1 MLVFASAN
9 GKFGFQKVSF
19 GKDKQVNIVLD
30 KQEGDP
36 VTLPFDMVP
45 PAEKANIPE
54 VTPEQRAENTRRMNE
69 EDAIRNAYVD

>member
-9 GKFGFQKVSF
+9 GKFGFQKFHSARTNKSTSF
-19 GKDKQVNIVLD
+19 STNRK
-30 KQEGDP
+30 GDP

-69 EDAIRNAYVD
+69 EDAIRNAM